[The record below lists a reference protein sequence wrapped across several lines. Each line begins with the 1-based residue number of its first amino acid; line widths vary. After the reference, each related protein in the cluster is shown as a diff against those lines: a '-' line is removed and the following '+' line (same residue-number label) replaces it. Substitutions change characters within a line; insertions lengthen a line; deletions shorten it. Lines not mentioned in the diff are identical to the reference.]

1 MDHSTM
7 AHGSGGMMSEDDMAA
22 LAEADGAHAAR
33 LFLQQMVAHHEGAV
47 TMAQTEVADGA
58 HDEATRLAQAVI
70 DAQRA
75 EIAEMNELL
84 QEL

>member
-1 MDHSTM
+1 
-7 AHGSGGMMSEDDMAA
+7 MAA
-22 LAEADGAHAAR
+22 LADAEGEQAGR
-33 LFLQQMVAHHEGAV
+33 LFLQQMIAHHQGAV
-47 TMAQTEVADGA
+47 TMAETEVAHGA
-58 HDEATRLAQAVI
+58 DVEAIRLAQAII